1 MSQRGCLFSSAGR
14 REYPANLELD
24 TLFSSIDIFP
34 TLAGLASLPDH
45 LRQAGDDE
53 ASRSLDYLESLPG
66 YDLSPNLLGEPGGP
80 DPESVFLMHP
90 SNMNNRGSRHELIW
104 RAIVTSDYTYAVT
117 DEGEYAL
124 WPASDGYQDTDLV
137 NHAETLEVRRK
148 LWSQLNDWVTRAE
161 APFLDNWLA
170 TATPKEIEAWNKE
183 HGFGDDNDERQA
195 GRGAVFNMENSR
207 PAADKKRASD

>member
-1 MSQRGCLFSSAGR
+1 M
-14 REYPANLELD
+14 
-24 TLFSSIDIFP
+24 
-34 TLAGLASLPDH
+34 
-45 LRQAGDDE
+45 
-53 ASRSLDYLESLPG
+53 
-66 YDLSPNLLGEPGGP
+66 
-80 DPESVFLMHP
+80 
-90 SNMNNRGSRHELIW
+90 
-104 RAIVTSDYTYAVT
+104 
-117 DEGEYAL
+117 
-124 WPASDGYQDTDLV
+124 

-170 TATPKEIEAWNKE
+170 KLWSQLNDWVTKAEAPFLDNWFANAAPKEIEAWNKE